1 MSPVFSEGSGAGG
14 GREKAAPE
22 WRVVCLKR
30 GAKGENLS
38 KVIFFSG
45 PAVGRGSVQGSA
57 GSLMGMTTGL
67 WFTPTAMKASGTA
80 LGPGRAHGRRA
91 GAPTGRM
98 TALPTKKQAEEKFFR
113 R

>member
-14 GREKAAPE
+14 GREKAARE
-22 WRVVCLKR
+22 RRVVCLKR
-30 GAKGENLS
+30 GTNGENLFIMMIPS
-38 KVIFFSG
+38 
-45 PAVGRGSVQGSA
+45 
-57 GSLMGMTTGL
+57 
-67 WFTPTAMKASGTA
+67 AMKASGTA

-98 TALPTKKQAEEKFFR
+98 TALPTKKQAEKKNR